1 MTEDAYLVLH
11 GIENHRP
18 PEHWQYWISDRLR
31 AHGAQVSYPALPDPD
46 SPRFE
51 IWRSALRDHLGEL
64 DGRRR
69 TVICHS
75 LACLLW
81 LGAAPDL
88 EAAVDR
94 LLLVSPP
101 APELVPPAGASFRVS
116 IDAEAVRA
124 SVRGV
129 LRIVSSD
136 ADPYNPVGA
145 DRLYGTALRCALDVI
160 PGAGHITP
168 EDGYGPWPALEAWCV
183 GDSPTVGR

>member
-1 MTEDAYLVLH
+1 MTADAYLVLH

-31 AHGAQVSYPALPDPD
+31 AHGADVRYPALANPD
-46 SPRFE
+46 SPSYE
-51 IWRSALRDHLGEL
+51 AWRSELLVHLSGQS
-64 DGRRR
+64 GRRR

-101 APELVPPAGASFRVS
+101 APESVPPSGASFRVPM
-116 IDAEAVRA
+116 DAEAVRA
-124 SVRGV
+124 SVCGE

-145 DRLYGTALRCALDVI
+145 GTLYGAALRCAVDII

-168 EDGYGPWPALEAWCV
+168 DDGYGPWPALEAWCV
-183 GDSPTVGR
+183 GDAATVGR